1 MKLVFLFLITHVWT
15 ISFRK
20 FHRVCTR
27 APVCICHPHCT
38 GNQDSGSLERSQGA
52 PCGQYGQLNC
62 SFFLISLD
70 RPALSFCL
78 CFPSFSYVTFTG
90 ISVFVTGFTSALTP
104 LYRHNY
110 FLWLMVDAAGLEPA
124 LVEPKSTVLPLHHT
138 SLFGAD
144 YRIWTDDRQFT
155 KPLLYPWAKSA

>member
-1 MKLVFLFLITHVWT
+1 MKLLFLFLIAHVWT

-38 GNQDSGSLERSQGA
+38 GNQDSGSLELSQGA
-52 PCGQYGQLNC
+52 PYAQYSQLNC

-90 ISVFVTGFTSALTP
+90 ISVFVTGFTPALAL

-110 FLWLMVDAAGLEPA
+110 FLWLMADAAGFEPA

-138 SLFGAD
+138 SMFGAD
-144 YRIWTDDRQFT
+144 YRIRTDDRQFT
-155 KPLLYPWAKSA
+155 KLLLYRWAKSA